1 MAKELNYNHNNNNN
15 NIKARSGKLMLDA
28 AHCTAS

>member
-15 NIKARSGKLMLDA
+15 NIKARSAKLMLDA